1 MRNVYNFS
9 AGPAVLPELVL
20 QEAADEMLDYKGSGM
35 SVMEISHRSSLFQS
49 IIDETEQD
57 LRTLMNIPDDYV
69 VLFLQGGTS
78 LQFSMIPMNF
88 MRNGKADYILTGYW
102 AKKAYEEAKQKN
114 LAPAGLVIAIMH
126 KDLISDTVLPNTPI
140 MLQYKIHA
148 DKKSLYNTPPA
159 YNIYMVGKVLKWIQS
174 LGGLEKMKEIN
185 KRKASI
191 LYDYLDSSSLFYG
204 LANAGSRSL
213 MNVTFRTKSDGAFYL
228 LWMRFRQEWE
238 EPERFYVVNIMKYVP
253 M

>member
-1 MRNVYNFS
+1 MKIFLAEGCPNS
-9 AGPAVLPELVL
+9 HGKILVN
-20 QEAADEMLDYKGSGM
+20 D
-35 SVMEISHRSSLFQS
+35 ISSS
-49 IIDETEQD
+49 
-57 LRTLMNIPDDYV
+57 
-69 VLFLQGGTS
+69 FLS
-78 LQFSMIPMNF
+78 EPMNVS
-88 MRNGKADYILTGYW
+88 DYGMLFGGV
-102 AKKAYEEAKQKN
+102 QKN

-159 YNIYMVGKVLKWIQS
+159 YNIYMAGKVLKWIQS

>member
-1 MRNVYNFS
+1 
-9 AGPAVLPELVL
+9 
-20 QEAADEMLDYKGSGM
+20 
-35 SVMEISHRSSLFQS
+35 
-49 IIDETEQD
+49 
-57 LRTLMNIPDDYV
+57 
-69 VLFLQGGTS
+69 
-78 LQFSMIPMNF
+78 
-88 MRNGKADYILTGYW
+88 
-102 AKKAYEEAKQKN
+102 
-114 LAPAGLVIAIMH
+114 MH

-213 MNVTFRTKSDGAFYL
+213 MNVTFRTKPDGAFYL